1 MQPLACGVAKKN
13 MEKMMNISLKFDCRE
28 YKDGVKRENR
38 KMVPDG
44 SKISAFTVVDKGQ
57 LPPVMP
63 LHNTFCKAILD
74 ENGEETGKYFLKFKI
89 NPAGKYFV
97 TQLASGKKIPFPGND
112 KIDGRRFICNIIFN
126 VVEGAEGTKE
136 ARGNY
141 VNVVQFIREDI
152 NIFGMIEGDEYDD
165 NIFDSPLSTSDD
177 ANTNDSESDD
187 SEINLI
193 F

>member
-1 MQPLACGVAKKN
+1 VCGVAKKN

-38 KMVPDG
+38 KMIPDG
-44 SKISAFTVVDKGQ
+44 SKISAFAVVDKEQ
-57 LPPVMP
+57 LPSAMP

-74 ENGEETGKYFLKFKI
+74 ENGAETGKYFLKFKI
-89 NPAGKYFV
+89 NPVSKYFV
-97 TQLASGKKIPFPGND
+97 TQVASGKKISFPGND

-126 VVEGAEGTKE
+126 IVEGEEDTKE

-165 NIFDSPLSTSDD
+165 NIFDSPLSTSED
-177 ANTNDSESDD
+177 AKDSDGEDDD
-187 SEINLI
+187 SEIDLI

>member
-1 MQPLACGVAKKN
+1 MGLLKKN

-38 KMVPDG
+38 KMIPDG
-44 SKISAFTVVDKGQ
+44 GKISAFAVVDREQ
-57 LPPVMP
+57 LPSVMP
-63 LHNTFCKAILD
+63 LHKTFYNEILD
-74 ENGEETGKYFLKFKI
+74 ENGAETGKYFLKFKI
-89 NPAGKYFV
+89 NPESKYFV
-97 TQLASGKKIPFPGND
+97 TQVASGKKITFPKND
-112 KIDGRRFICNIIFN
+112 VIDGRRFICNIIFN

-152 NIFGMIEGDEYDD
+152 NIFGVIEGGEYDN
-165 NIFDSPLSTSDD
+165 NIFDSPLSTNSED
-177 ANTNDSESDD
+177 ANESEGDA
-187 SEINLI
+187 SEIDLI

>member
-1 MQPLACGVAKKN
+1 MRPLECGAAKKN

-38 KMVPDG
+38 KMVTDG
-44 SKISAFTVVDKGQ
+44 GKISAFTIIDKAQ
-57 LPPVMP
+57 LPSAMP

-74 ENGEETGKYFLKFKI
+74 ENGVETGKYFLKFKI
-89 NPAGKYFV
+89 NPESKYFV
-97 TQLASGKKIPFPGND
+97 TQVGSGKKIQFPGND
-112 KIDGRRFICNIIFN
+112 KIDGRRFVCNIIFN

-141 VNVVQFIREDI
+141 VNVIQFIREDV
-152 NIFGMIEGDEYDD
+152 NIFGVIEGDEYNDD
-165 NIFDSPLSTSDD
+165 VFSSPLSI
-177 ANTNDSESDD
+177 NDSESDS
-187 SEINLI
+187 SEIDLI

>member
-1 MQPLACGVAKKN
+1 MQPLVCGVAKKN

-44 SKISAFTVVDKGQ
+44 SKISAFAIVDKAQ
-57 LPPVMP
+57 LPSAMP
-63 LHNTFCKAILD
+63 IQKTFCKAILD
-74 ENGEETGKYFLKFKI
+74 EDGAETGKYFLNFKI
-89 NPAGKYFV
+89 NPESKYFV
-97 TQLASGKKIPFPGND
+97 TQVGSGKKINFPKND
-112 KIDGRRFICNIIFN
+112 VLDGRRFICNIIFN
-126 VVEGAEGTKE
+126 IVEGAEGTKE

-152 NIFGMIEGDEYDD
+152 NIFGMIEGDEYNDD
-165 NIFDSPLSTSDD
+165 VFDSPL
-177 ANTNDSESDD
+177 ATNSEEEKG
-187 SEINLI
+187 SEISEDDLI